1 MKSIRI
7 YYWLWLFAVVSL
19 AGSIVSCSDD
29 TETTPVVTNIRII
42 AKDSSIT
49 GGEFSQPIAIEGR
62 NLGSVREIW
71 FNDVKAVLIP
81 TYITDNNIL
90 VRIPSDGPTEVTNTV
105 TLVTQSGN
113 RVTVDF
119 ETVLPPPLIWQL
131 YNEYAKPGTEN
142 MVIGQYFFDVQ
153 KVLIGDQEVAI
164 LSKTSTTITFTM
176 PASVGQDHVTVVAA
190 GGTTVSAFRLNE
202 TAGNMINF
210 DIPATTWG
218 SDVCWG
224 DAERVDPAN
233 SDIEPVAGRY
243 TRIRQVDLPATGYQG
258 NWVISTCYFDFGL
271 APGAAADRTFRF
283 EAYIGEPWK
292 AGMYVILIT
301 LESGDVF
308 RYEWKPWDVQGLRD
322 AGIKTNGW
330 MTFAVPVTAFRK
342 YADDAYVTPE
352 VHIEDV
358 SKIRDLRV
366 DFSNG
371 ATNAQKIPVH
381 FVALDNFRMVNAKAN
396 E

>member
-1 MKSIRI
+1 MKRTRI
-7 YYWLWLFAVVSL
+7 YYWLWLCVIVSLACAVVS
-19 AGSIVSCSDD
+19 CSEDG
-29 TETTPVVTNIRII
+29 ELTPVVTNIRII

-49 GGEFSQPIAIEGR
+49 GGEFAQEIAIQGR
-62 NLGSVREIW
+62 NLGSVREVW
-71 FNDVKAVLIP
+71 FNDVKAVLVP

-90 VRIPSDGPTEVTNTV
+90 VRIPTDGPTDVTNTV

-119 ETVLPPPLIWQL
+119 ETVLPPPLILQL
-131 YNEYAKPGTEN
+131 YNEYAQPGTEN
-142 MVIGQYFFDVQ
+142 MVLGLYFFDVQ
-153 KVLIGDQEVAI
+153 KVLIGNQEVEI
-164 LSKTSTTITFTM
+164 LAKTSTAITFKM
-176 PASVGQDHVTVVAA
+176 PESVGQDSVTVVAA

-202 TAGNMINF
+202 TVGNMINF

-224 DAERVDPAN
+224 DAERINPVD

-243 TRIRQVDLPATGYQG
+243 TRIRQVDLPATAYQG

-271 APGAAADRTFRF
+271 APGPASERTFRF

-292 AGMYVILIT
+292 AGMYVMLIT
-301 LESGDVF
+301 LESGEVF
-308 RYEWKPWDVQGLRD
+308 RFEWKPWDIPSLRD
-322 AGIKTNGW
+322 SGIKTDGW
-330 MTFAVPVTAFRK
+330 MTFAVPATAFRK
-342 YADDAYVTPE
+342 YADDEYVTPD
-352 VHIEDV
+352 VYIEDV

-371 ATNAQKIPVH
+371 APNAQKIPVH
-381 FVALDNFRMVNAKAN
+381 FVALDNFRMVNAIPN
-396 E
+396 

>member
-1 MKSIRI
+1 MKRTPI
-7 YYWLWLFAVVSL
+7 YYWLWLCVIVSL
-19 AGSIVSCSDD
+19 ACSVVSCSEDP
-29 TETTPVVTNIRII
+29 ELTPVVTNIRII

-49 GGEFSQPIAIEGR
+49 GGEFAQEIAIQGQ
-62 NLGSVREIW
+62 NLGSVREVW
-71 FNDVKAVLIP
+71 FNDVKALLVP

-90 VRIPSDGPTEVTNTV
+90 VRIPTDGPTEVTNTV
-105 TLVTQSGN
+105 TLVTASGN

-119 ETVLPPPLIWQL
+119 ETVLPPPLILQL

-142 MVIGQYFFDVQ
+142 MVLGLYFFDVQ
-153 KVLIGDQEVAI
+153 KVLIGNQEVEI
-164 LSKTSTTITFTM
+164 LARTSTAITFKM
-176 PASVGQDHVTVVAA
+176 PESVGQDSVTVVAA

-202 TAGNMINF
+202 TVGNMVNF

-224 DAERVDPAN
+224 DAERINPED

-243 TRIRQVDLPATGYQG
+243 TRIRQVDLPATAYQG

-271 APGAAADRTFRF
+271 APGPASERTFRF

-292 AGMYVILIT
+292 AGMYVMLIT

-308 RYEWKPWDVQGLRD
+308 RFEWKPWDVPGLRD
-322 AGIKTNGW
+322 SGIKTDGW
-330 MTFAVPVTAFRK
+330 MTFAVPATAFRK
-342 YADDAYVTPE
+342 YANDAYVTPD
-352 VHIEDV
+352 VYIEDV

-381 FVALDNFRMVNAKAN
+381 FVALDNFRMVNAIPN
-396 E
+396 